1 MKVILLVDDEELPRD
16 ALQALLESESYRVVC
31 AANGADAL
39 ARLSASRVDLVV
51 TDWAMPVM
59 DGLQFCQR
67 MRSDALLHA
76 IPILLVSSKAAPQS
90 DGTWDTF
97 LRKPFAPRHLLKT
110 IQTLTAQPGSASRPD
125 TTGPRGSD
133 ARAASESATFL
144 SRSFAAMLMLDEK
157 RRR

>member
-1 MKVILLVDDEELPRD
+1 MKVILLVDDEELPQD

-76 IPILLVSSKAAPQS
+76 IPILLVSSKAAPQW
-90 DGTWDTF
+90 DGTWDVF
-97 LRKPFAPRHLLKT
+97 MRKPFAPQHLLQT
-110 IQTLTAQPGSASRPD
+110 IQTLTAQAGSRARPD
-125 TTGPRGSD
+125 TIGPRGSVVP
-133 ARAASESATFL
+133 APLELTSFL
-144 SRSFAAMLMLDEK
+144 SRAVAATLLLDQ
-157 RRR
+157 